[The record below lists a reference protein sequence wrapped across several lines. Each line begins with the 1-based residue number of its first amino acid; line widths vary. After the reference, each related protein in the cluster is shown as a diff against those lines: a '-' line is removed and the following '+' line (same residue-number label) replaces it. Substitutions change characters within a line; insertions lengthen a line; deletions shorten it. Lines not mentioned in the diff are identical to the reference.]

1 MKVFNLTGA
10 AARLDMAL
18 QDLTKAV
25 EAAGETWSDEA
36 YRRFRET
43 YIAPLSPKMRDTLE
57 AIMRLDQT
65 LQEAER
71 ACGDRM

>member
-1 MKVFNLTGA
+1 MKAWNLTGA

-25 EAAGETWSDEA
+25 EAAGESWNDEA

-43 YIAPLSPKMRDTLE
+43 YIAPLAPKMRDALE
-57 AIMRLDQT
+57 ATFRLDQT
-65 LQEAER
+65 LQDAER